1 MTTLSDM
8 TFAEMW
14 MSMVNVSKN
23 FEKKNNNNNNNNH
36 LLSSVSVNTKPP
48 RGLSL

>member
-1 MTTLSDM
+1 LCNGTYHMTTLSDM

-23 FEKKNNNNNNNNH
+23 FEKIKN
-36 LLSSVSVNTKPP
+36 K
-48 RGLSL
+48 